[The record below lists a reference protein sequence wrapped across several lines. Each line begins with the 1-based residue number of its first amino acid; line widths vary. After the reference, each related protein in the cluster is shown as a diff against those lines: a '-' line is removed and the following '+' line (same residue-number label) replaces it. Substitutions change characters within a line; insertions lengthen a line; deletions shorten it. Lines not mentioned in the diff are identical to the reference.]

1 MFRGGIA
8 LREAGFLTRRERAGV
23 AQRVALERGGGGDAE
38 EMVGV
43 RGTMRAGA
51 GVMAEA
57 GGRSRTRGDERGAVR
72 GAVRGAAAG
81 GGVRG

>member
-8 LREAGFLTRRERAGV
+8 LSEAGFLTRRER

-51 GVMAEA
+51 GVMAKA

-72 GAVRGAAAG
+72 SAVRGAAAG